1 LLCNRLPGIGRRE
14 AEQFV
19 ALCGLF
25 TLNRKLA
32 KRDNHLSGQGC
43 AKIDGII
50 AVVNSVSLVDGYEP
64 PQPLVLRIVIES
76 TRPVTTALG
85 RPDAAV
91 RGRGG
96 WCDASVS
103 HRKPRHNAPCHSL
116 MI

>member
-50 AVVNSVSLVDGYEP
+50 AVVNSVSLVDEYEP
-64 PQPLVLRIVIES
+64 PQPRCCGSVIES
-76 TRPVTTALG
+76 TRPVKTRFG
-85 RPDAAV
+85 
-91 RGRGG
+91 
-96 WCDASVS
+96 AS
-103 HRKPRHNAPCHSL
+103 
-116 MI
+116 